1 MGTHP
6 IFESDFDCLTDA
18 NRPLTLLFKLLHCS
32 PEFEIMV
39 RGQVKSEWKANYFGK
54 VRKLM
59 GEFDKVFVCD
69 ADNVTSKQFQDIRQ
83 GMRGRGEVLMGKNT
97 MMKRAIRDMVSEKP
111 ELEKLVPLI
120 KKNVGFVLTN
130 GDLKEIRDLVETFTV
145 PAAARSGSIAPV
157 SVTVPPCNT
166 GLGPEKT
173 SFFQALA
180 IPTKISRGA
189 IEITSPVKLLEVGDK
204 VSESAATLLNML
216 KISPFTYGLDILSI
230 YDAGSVFDPAILD
243 ITEEDIRGRFLAGVQ
258 NIAAVSL
265 AIGYPTVAS
274 VPHSVANGFRNLM
287 AVAAATD
294 IEFAQVAQM
303 KAFLADPS
311 AFAVVA
317 APAESAEEKKEEA
330 AAAASES
337 DEESDDDMG
346 FGLFD

>member
-1 MGTHP
+1 
-6 IFESDFDCLTDA
+6 
-18 NRPLTLLFKLLHCS
+18 
-32 PEFEIMV
+32 
-39 RGQVKSEWKANYFGK
+39 
-54 VRKLM
+54 M

-83 GMRGRGEVLMGKNT
+83 GMRGRGDVLMGKNT
-97 MMKRAIRDMVSEKP
+97 MMKRAIREMMKDQP
-111 ELEKLVPLI
+111 ALERLLPLI

-130 GDLKEIRDLVETFTV
+130 GDLVEIRDLIATFTV
-145 PAAARSGSIAPV
+145 PASARSGAIAPV
-157 SVTVPPCNT
+157 EVTVPPQNT

-216 KISPFTYGLDILSI
+216 KISPFTFGLDILSI

-243 ITEEDIRGRFLAGVQ
+243 ITEDDIRGRFLSGVQ
-258 NIAAVSL
+258 NVAALSL

-274 VPHSVANGFRNLM
+274 VPHSIANGFKNIM

-294 IEFAQVAQM
+294 IEFEQVAQM

-311 AFAVVA
+311 AFAVA
-317 APAESAEEKKEEA
+317 APVAGGAVEEKQEEA
-330 AAAASES
+330 AP
-337 DEESDDDMG
+337 
-346 FGLFD
+346 

>member
-1 MGTHP
+1 
-6 IFESDFDCLTDA
+6 
-18 NRPLTLLFKLLHCS
+18 
-32 PEFEIMV
+32 MV
-39 RGQVKSEWKANYFGK
+39 RGQVKSEWKASYFCK

-157 SVTVPPCNT
+157 AVTVPPCNT

-189 IEITSPVKLLEVGDK
+189 IEITSPVKLLEIGDK

-243 ITEEDIRGRFLAGVQ
+243 ITEDDIRGRFLSGVQ
-258 NIAAVSL
+258 NVAAVSL

-274 VPHSVANGFRNLM
+274 VPHSIANGFKNIM

-311 AFAVVA
+311 AFAVAAPVAGGAVEEKQEEA
-317 APAESAEEKKEEA
+317 APAESEE
-330 AAAASES
+330 ES
-337 DEESDDDMG
+337 DEDMG